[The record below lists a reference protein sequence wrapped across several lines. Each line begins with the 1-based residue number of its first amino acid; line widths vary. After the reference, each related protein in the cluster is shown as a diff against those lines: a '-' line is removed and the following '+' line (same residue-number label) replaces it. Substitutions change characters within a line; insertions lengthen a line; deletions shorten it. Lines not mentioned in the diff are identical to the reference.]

1 MLDYL
6 IEQLNAA
13 PLAGLMLVV
22 TLGYLLGRISI
33 KGMSLAAG
41 GGTLALAILFGW
53 LGFTQEAMYGHV
65 SSHGDGAFTLGMFG
79 FALFIYSVGFEAGP
93 EFFSC
98 LRSRRGWRWIIIGL
112 SVVALASVMAVVSG
126 LIFGLDGST
135 TAGVLAGGMTSAP
148 TYAAA
153 AEISPDKAHLSIA
166 FALTFP
172 VGLVGLVF
180 LVQVLPRITR
190 TDLSKDAVGEY
201 EVTDASGRTRMIK
214 RKGEPELTRTFSVE
228 QVDVIGQPLHRLNLT
243 RRTGC
248 FITRIHRGVEVSIPD
263 AHSELLEGDHL
274 LVVGRLQEL
283 HVFEKLVGPEVYD
296 QELRDRIPPGRRVIV
311 TKTEVAG
318 KALKDLNMIG
328 RFHCMIQQIERGRQM
343 IEPAADVVL
352 LRQDVVV
359 ITGKR
364 EDVRSAASEIGK
376 FEVSSHQTNIAVYA
390 AGILLGLLL
399 GRIEFQLFGVT
410 LSPGFAGGLLVAGV
424 ILAAVRTISPF
435 PIYVPRAARQLVRD
449 LGILLFVG
457 ETGIL
462 AGHALQAG
470 LSLSVWPIVV
480 SGLAVTIFSALGAVL
495 IGRLLM
501 RERPVHVWGSIC
513 GGMTSSAALA
523 AVKKAADSEEP
534 SISYATAFAFAS
546 VFVTIAGPIV
556 IAAMD

>member
-1 MLDYL
+1 MLDSI
-6 IEQLNAA
+6 IEYLNAA

-22 TLGYLLGRISI
+22 TLGYLLGRITI
-33 KGMSLAAG
+33 KGMSLAAA
-41 GGTLALAILFGW
+41 GGTLAFAIFFGW
-53 LGFTQEAMYGHV
+53 LGFTQEAMYGQ
-65 SSHGDGAFTLGMFG
+65 SDGSFTLGMFG

-93 EFFSC
+93 EFFSS
-98 LRSRRGWRWIIIGL
+98 LRSRRGWRWIAIGL
-112 SVVALASVMAVVSG
+112 SVVALATTLAVGAG
-126 LIFGLDGST
+126 LAFGLDAST

-153 AEISPDKAHLSIA
+153 AEISPDKARLSIA

-172 VGLVGLVF
+172 VGLIGLVF

-190 TDLSKDAVGEY
+190 TDLAAGAVGEY
-201 EVTDASGRTRMIK
+201 EITDSSGRTRRIK
-214 RKGEPELTRTFSVE
+214 REGEPELTRIFDVSA
-228 QVDVIGQPLHRLNLT
+228 VDIIGQPLHRVNLT

-248 FITRIHRGVEVSIPD
+248 FITRIHRGVEVLIPD
-263 AHSELLEGDHL
+263 AHTELLEGDHL
-274 LVVGRLQEL
+274 LVVGRLKEL

-311 TKTEVAG
+311 TKAEAAG
-318 KALKDLNMIG
+318 KALKELNMIG

-364 EDVRSAASEIGK
+364 EDVRAAAAAIGK
-376 FEVSSHQTNIAVYA
+376 VEASSHQTNIAVYA
-390 AGILLGLLL
+390 AGILLGLIL
-399 GRIEFQLFGVT
+399 GRLEFEVFGVT

-457 ETGIL
+457 ETGVQ
-462 AGHALQAG
+462 AGHALQDG
-470 LSLSVWPIVV
+470 LSLAVWPIIVA
-480 SGLAVTIFSALGAVL
+480 GLIVTLISALGAVL
-495 IGRLLM
+495 FGRLLLK
-501 RERPVHVWGSIC
+501 EKPIHVWGSIC

-546 VFVTIAGPIV
+546 IFVTIAGPIV
-556 IAAMD
+556 IAIMS